1 MDTAEISYTQ
11 MASRPIMEET
21 IKALLSRGV
30 LAEIVQ
36 TKQEALER
44 IKALIPGG
52 VSVMVSGSQSL
63 DEIGFTAYLNEGDH
77 QWRNLAKEVAA
88 ENDPVRHRHL
98 FLESTMADFYL
109 GSVHAISK
117 RGELV
122 FASAT
127 GGQLPAY
134 CFNSPNVIWVV
145 GAQKITNSVAAAL
158 ERVMGYWLPQ
168 ETEKQRRL
176 GHGGSF
182 IGKFLIFERE
192 APASIRKLHLF
203 LVNEPL
209 GF

>member
-1 MDTAEISYTQ
+1 METDEISYIQ
-11 MASRPIMEET
+11 LPSRQVLEET
-21 IKALLSRGV
+21 IKALQPRGI
-30 LAEIVQ
+30 LAELVE
-36 TKQEALER
+36 TKADALER
-44 IKALIPGG
+44 VKSLIPPG
-52 VSVMVSGSQSL
+52 VSVMTSGSQTL
-63 DEIGFTAYLNEGDH
+63 DEIGFTTYLKEEAHGWH
-77 QWRNLAKEVAA
+77 NLAKEIA
-88 ENDPVRHRHL
+88 EEKDPAQQHHL
-98 FLESTMADFYL
+98 FLQSTMADFYL
-109 GSVHAISK
+109 GSIHAISK

-134 CFNSPNVIWVV
+134 SYNSQNVIWVV
-145 GAQKITNSVAAAL
+145 GAQKITNNVAAAL

-168 ETEKQRRL
+168 ENEKQRRM

-192 APASIRKLHLF
+192 DPRLHRKIHLL

>member
-1 MDTAEISYTQ
+1 METDEISYIQ
-11 MASRPIMEET
+11 LPSRQVLEET
-21 IKALLSRGV
+21 IKALQPRGI
-30 LAEIVQ
+30 LAELVE
-36 TKQEALER
+36 TKADALER
-44 IKALIPGG
+44 VKSLIPAG
-52 VSVMVSGSQSL
+52 VSVMTSGSQTL
-63 DEIGFTAYLNEGDH
+63 DEIGFTTYLKEGDH
-77 QWRNLAKEVAA
+77 GWHNLAKELA
-88 ENDPVRHRHL
+88 EEKDPAQHHRL
-98 FLESTMADFYL
+98 FLQSTMADFYL

-134 CFNSPNVIWVV
+134 SYNSQNVIWVV
-145 GAQKITNSVAAAL
+145 GAQKITNNVAAAL

-168 ETEKQRRL
+168 ENEKQRRM

-192 APASIRKLHLF
+192 DPRLHRKIHLL

>member
-1 MDTAEISYTQ
+1 MDTTEISYTQ
-11 MASRPIMEET
+11 IASRQVMDET
-21 IKALLSRGV
+21 IRALQSRNV
-30 LAEIVQ
+30 LAEIVE

-44 IKALIPGG
+44 IKALIPAG

-63 DEIGFTAYLNEGDH
+63 DEIGFTAYLNEGGH
-77 QWRNLAKEVAA
+77 QWHNLAKEVTA
-88 ENDPVRHRHL
+88 EKDPERHHHL
-98 FLESTMADFYL
+98 FLQSTMADFYL

-122 FASAT
+122 FASAS

-145 GAQKITNSVAAAL
+145 GAQKITNNVAAAL

-168 ETEKQRRL
+168 ENEKQRRL

-192 APASIRKLHLF
+192 DPSSHRKLHLF

>member
-1 MDTAEISYTQ
+1 MQTAEITYTQ
-11 MASRPIMEET
+11 MPSRQVMEET
-21 IKALLSRGV
+21 VKALQPRGV
-30 LAEIVQ
+30 LAEIVD
-36 TKQEALER
+36 TKAAALER
-44 IKALIPGG
+44 VKDIIPAGA
-52 VSVMVSGSQSL
+52 SVMTSGSQTL
-63 DEIGFTAYLNEGDH
+63 DEIGFTGFLKEGEH
-77 QWRNLAKEVAA
+77 SWHNLAKDIA
-88 ENDPVRHRHL
+88 EEKDPSRHHQL
-98 FLESTMADFYL
+98 LLQSTMADFYL
-109 GSVHAISK
+109 GSIHAISK

-134 CFNSPNVIWVV
+134 CFNSPNIIWVV

-158 ERVMGYWLPQ
+158 ERVMSYWLPQ
-168 ETEKQRRL
+168 ENEKQRQL

-192 APASIRKLHLF
+192 DPRLHRKIHLL